1 MNYGKM
7 IYYHR
12 KQKGWS
18 QAQLCQDI
26 CSVTHLSKIENGSKE
41 VHFDLIE
48 ELLQKLNVS
57 IEFEE
62 EKLEEIKIIIE
73 DIADSIQ
80 RKNYTLGKQL
90 LKSLEKYS
98 TYLKYTEYVFLFELT
113 KTWFYIQTENFKMA
127 DKLLEKL
134 GKFKKKFSQYERC
147 LYYFIIALYR
157 FHQNSIYEAWDYLE
171 KISECNDLQIFNEK
185 LTEYYFYKALI
196 SAQLKRNG
204 LSIHY
209 SYKAL
214 SVFEKQHNFKRIL
227 DTEILLA
234 IELIKTGELKRSESL
249 LHSVY
254 KNATLF
260 KDKFIQKSALH
271 NLGYLYFQKNE
282 FEIANEY
289 YFKALKLVGKDSCS
303 YLSLITN
310 IIQNLIF
317 LGDLL
322 EAKELSGATLKEIT
336 NEESSDYIKI
346 NCLYLESCENE
357 IEYMTYLDKVVIP
370 RMILDNNFK
379 KIIEYKEK
387 LAKYLIKHGNFEEA
401 TIHLL
406 DCNKLMKQSR

>member
-12 KQKGWS
+12 KHKGWS

-48 ELLQKLNVS
+48 ELLHKLNVS
-57 IEFEE
+57 IEMEE
-62 EKLEEIKIIIE
+62 EKLEEIKLIID

-80 RKNYTLGKQL
+80 RKNYTLGRQL
-90 LKSLEKYS
+90 LRSIEKYS
-98 TYLKYTEYVFLFELT
+98 AYLKYTEYVFLYELT
-113 KTWFYIQTENFKMA
+113 KAWFYIQTENFKMA

-134 GKFKKKFSQYERC
+134 GKFKKKFSQYEMC

-171 KISECNDLQIFNEK
+171 KISECKESQIFNEK
-185 LTEYYFYKALI
+185 LTEYYFYRALI

-214 SVFEKQHNFKRIL
+214 SVFEIQHNFKRIL

-234 IELIKTGELKRSESL
+234 IELIKTGDLKRSESL

-260 KDKFIQKSALH
+260 KDKITQKSALH

-282 FEIANEY
+282 FVMANEF
-289 YFKALKLVGKDSCS
+289 YFKALKLVEKNSSS
-303 YLSLITN
+303 YFSLITN
-310 IIQNLIF
+310 IVQNLIF
-317 LGDLL
+317 LGKLV
-322 EAKELSGATLKEIT
+322 EAKELSGSILTEMTNKE
-336 NEESSDYIKI
+336 NSEYIRI
-346 NCLYLESCENE
+346 NCLYLESSGDENE
-357 IEYMTYLDKVVIP
+357 YMNYLDKVVIP

-379 KIIEYKEK
+379 KIIEYKEI

-401 TIHLL
+401 AMHLL
-406 DCNKLMKQSR
+406 DCNLLMKQ